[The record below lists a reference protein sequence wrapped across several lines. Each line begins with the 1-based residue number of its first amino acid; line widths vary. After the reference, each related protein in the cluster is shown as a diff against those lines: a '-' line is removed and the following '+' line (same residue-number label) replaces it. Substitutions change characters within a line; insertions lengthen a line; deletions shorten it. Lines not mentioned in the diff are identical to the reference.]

1 MSPDIEGGK
10 MRFISDASRNIPPN
24 KNKWNSTLWMYLPW
38 GMKYPNYKRIL
49 DTNPIPVIVTD
60 IIKKNCVGRALKSE
74 LMKGG
79 SGGRLGQNS
88 KVKINRNL

>member
-10 MRFISDASRNIPPN
+10 MRFISDAPLNIPPN
-24 KNKWNSTLWMYLPW
+24 KNKRNSTLWISLPL
-38 GMKYPNYKRIL
+38 GMKYPNYKRSL
-49 DTNPIPVIVTD
+49 DTNPIPGIITG